1 MPSGRRS
8 NASPRCTGP
17 RTPRPPRRG
26 GNLPAVGGVATEETS
41 PDWTPSGPVRLGVV
55 IPAYDEEARLPRTLA
70 RMVEYYSDQDYSWS
84 VTVVSDGST
93 DRTEEIVREF
103 SRAEPRVQ
111 LLALTPNRGKGAAVR
126 TGMLSVNAELLL
138 FCDADLATPQE
149 ETAKLLAAIEGGTPI
164 AIGSRP
170 LRDSRLEVRQPL
182 YREMLGRL
190 FNKAVQLLAV
200 PGIDDTQCGFKMFRR
215 DAAREVFSRCKIDGF
230 GFDFEAL
237 MVAHDLGLPI
247 AEVGVRWSHQEGSK
261 VSMLRDGS
269 RMLKELV
276 G

>member
-1 MPSGRRS
+1 MDGEGAGAGR
-8 NASPRCTGP
+8 
-17 RTPRPPRRG
+17 
-26 GNLPAVGGVATEETS
+26 VF
-41 PDWTPSGPVRLGVV
+41 LGVV
-55 IPAYDEEARLPRTLA
+55 VPAYDEEDRLPRTLS
-70 RMVEYYSDQDYSWS
+70 RMVQYYSSQPYTWS
-84 VTVVSDGST
+84 VTVASDGST
-93 DRTEEIVREF
+93 DRTEEIVRGF
-103 SRAEPRVQ
+103 ARSEPRVS
-111 LLALTPNRGKGAAVR
+111 LLALSPNRGKGAAVR
-126 TGMLSVNAELLL
+126 AGMLAVDAEILL

-149 ETAKLLAAIEGGTPI
+149 ETGKLLAAIEGEGGGGGAPI

-247 AEVGVRWSHQEGSK
+247 AEVGVRWSHQDGSK
-261 VSMLRDGS
+261 VSMLRDGA
-269 RMLKELV
+269 RMLRELV
-276 G
+276 ALRMRGKRARLERNPSLPAGSASL